1 LPQRMPRALVAP
13 FLLPWVLVGADIFS
27 RGGTLAAESVVPP
40 AEAVI
45 PGVALPVPRL
55 QYAEVQP
62 GLLERLLFESTK
74 AGPLT
79 IAITD
84 LLVGPGRS
92 VQISAVK
99 FAALV
104 EIEAGA
110 PQLSVDGKSAA
121 PEPGRL
127 VGIDQG
133 HSLTID
139 NRQAQR
145 AVVARL
151 IKLQAQ
157 GN

>member
-1 LPQRMPRALVAP
+1 MPQRMPRALVAL

-27 RGGTLAAESVVPP
+27 EGALAAESVVPP

-45 PGVALPVPRL
+45 PGAALPTPRL
-55 QYAEVQP
+55 QYREVAP
-62 GLLERLLFESTK
+62 GLLERSLFETTK
-74 AGPLT
+74 AGPLA
-79 IAITD
+79 IAIID
-84 LLVGPGRS
+84 VLVGPGQTA
-92 VQISAVK
+92 QISTTQS
-99 FAALV
+99 AALV

-110 PQLSVDGKSAA
+110 PEISVDGKPAA
-121 PEPGRL
+121 AEPGRL

-151 IKLQAQ
+151 IRLRTQ